1 MTRRKFLDTTLA
13 GGATLIAGGSTMIFA
28 ANSPAVT
35 ELGTSSVFR
44 LGGDLP
50 LNRLGFGAMRIT
62 GEGIWGWPADRGN
75 ASRQHTIATSDRCY
89 FSRTPRTWWRAYRQR
104 RLLPFWNW

>member
-75 ASRQHTIATSDRCY
+75 AVKVLR
-89 FSRTPRTWWRAYRQR
+89 RAVELGVHLIDTADAYGLEKIGRAHV
-104 RLLPFWNW
+104 

>member
-1 MTRRKFLDTTLA
+1 MIRRKFLDTTLA
-13 GGATLIAGGSTMIFA
+13 GGATLIAGGSTIIFA

-35 ELGTSSVFR
+35 EPGTSSVFR

-50 LNRLGFGAMRIT
+50 VNRLGFGALRIT

-75 ASRQHTIATSDRCY
+75 NLKVLRRVVELGVNLIDTAVAYCQVKNTLMIVSSL
-89 FSRTPRTWWRAYRQR
+89 FS
-104 RLLPFWNW
+104 